1 MSKIALVAF
10 AMFRSQFATDVPPV
24 SLQLDGEFY
33 RNDLVVELT
42 IECSQKPG
50 GKVNYGVI
58 SFSRIDKMFCTP
70 SADCFLSP
78 QKAISQ
84 SCR

>member
-1 MSKIALVAF
+1 MSKIALIAF
-10 AMFRSQFATDVPPV
+10 AMFRSQLATDVPPG
-24 SLQLDGEFY
+24 SQQLDGEFY

-42 IECSQKPG
+42 IECQQKPG
-50 GKVNYGVI
+50 GKTNYGVI
-58 SFSRIDKMFCTP
+58 SFSKIDKLFCTP
-70 SADCFLSP
+70 SADCFRSP